1 MPLGMHNIEDLS
13 DKVRVVIADDEVAG
27 CARVAELLEKE
38 SDFEV
43 IGVAHSGQEA
53 LQRIRN
59 GSPDLIFLDVQM
71 PGMDGYDLI
80 KELRRIPKLASTPAI
95 ALTGFGMKRDTEA
108 ALAAGYNAHLCKPVD
123 AKQLSAVIE
132 QLAAKQL

>member
-1 MPLGMHNIEDLS
+1 MKLELEWLGYTVLT
-13 DKVRVVIADDEVAG
+13 
-27 CARVAELLEKE
+27 ARDGISGLEL
-38 SDFEV
+38 
-43 IGVAHSGQEA
+43 AQREA
-53 LQRIRN
+53 
-59 GSPDLIFLDVQM
+59 PDLVVSDIKM

-80 KELRRIPKLASTPAI
+80 KELRRIPKLASMPAI